1 MPYIHITQGEEINLL
16 ISFSVISKTPYTYHL
31 QKKKVDY
38 KTQGGETNLI
48 SSFFGYF

>member
-1 MPYIHITQGEEINLL
+1 MPYIRITQGEEINLL

-31 QKKKVDY
+31 QKKSRLQN
-38 KTQGGETNLI
+38 TTGGETNLI

>member
-31 QKKKVDY
+31 QKKSRLQN
-38 KTQGGETNLI
+38 TRWGN
-48 SSFFGYF
+48 